1 MKHWMSMRRMA
12 VGAVSNSTLFL
23 PSSLLSSSK
32 PNPLTIPFSFY
43 LTKTS
48 PFSIS
53 VLTRQ
58 RRFLSVSSLT
68 ADHHNLSDFGDG
80 DSVAISNEGLK
91 MLLKGMTYPELEK
104 WVQSHGYRPGQAMML
119 WKRMYG
125 NNIWAHHIDEL
136 EGLNKDFKKMLN
148 ENAEFKALTQKEIRT
163 ASDGTRKILFTL
175 EDGLVIETVV
185 IPCDRGR
192 TTVCVSSQVGC
203 AMNCQFCYTGRQA
216 FSVANLNLLLMQP
229 PTAGQNA
236 VVVEISCSAVQTS
249 PTSIFGIQYFRP
261 QFPLMVEE
269 VPLPFSKMGL
279 RRHLTAAEIVEQ
291 AVFARRLLTDEV
303 GSITN
308 VVFMGMGEPLH
319 NIDNVIKAADIMVDE
334 QGLQFSPRKVT
345 ISTSGLVPQLKRFL
359 HESNCALAVSL
370 NATTDEV
377 RNWIMPI
384 NRKYKLE
391 LLLQT
396 LREELCFKKNYKVLF
411 EYVMLEGVNDRS
423 FSSHCPHQA
432 LSLVTLDALN
442 QSVMHIDGDAER
454 LIELVKGIP
463 CKINLISFNPHS
475 GSFFKPTKDERMIE
489 FRNTLA
495 GAGLVVILRLS
506 RGDDQM
512 AACGQLGKPGTIQAP
527 LLRVP
532 EQFQMAIGSSA

>member
-1 MKHWMSMRRMA
+1 MKHE
-12 VGAVSNSTLFL
+12 TLDEHE
-23 PSSLLSSSK
+23 
-32 PNPLTIPFSFY
+32 
-43 LTKTS
+43 
-48 PFSIS
+48 
-53 VLTRQ
+53 
-58 RRFLSVSSLT
+58 
-68 ADHHNLSDFGDG
+68 AHGGDG

-203 AMNCQFCYTGRQA
+203 AMNCQFCYTGR
-216 FSVANLNLLLMQP
+216 
-229 PTAGQNA
+229 
-236 VVVEISCSAVQTS
+236 
-249 PTSIFGIQYFRP
+249 
-261 QFPLMVEE
+261 
-269 VPLPFSKMGL
+269 MGL

-359 HESNCALAVSL
+359 HESSCSLAVSL

-411 EYVMLEGVNDRS
+411 EYVMLEGINDS
-423 FSSHCPHQA
+423 
-432 LSLVTLDALN
+432 
-442 QSVMHIDGDAER
+442 DGDAER